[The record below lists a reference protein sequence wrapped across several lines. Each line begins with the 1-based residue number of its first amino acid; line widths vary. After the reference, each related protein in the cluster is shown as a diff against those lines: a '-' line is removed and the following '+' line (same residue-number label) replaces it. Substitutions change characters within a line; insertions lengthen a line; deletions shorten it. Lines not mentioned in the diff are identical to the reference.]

1 MSKNLIAFSSFREQ
15 LSGQRQLSNGDETFT
30 GRIIYNFKSK
40 SLQETLKV
48 KIRLTTNEYGQ
59 VSIDDG
65 KILNSDIVHMEFN
78 SDFQDYSFNEDG
90 FLVIRGNSGKIGNY
104 EVKIIQV

>member
-1 MSKNLIAFSSFREQ
+1 MSKNLIAFSTFRDQ

-30 GRIIYNFKSK
+30 GRIIYNFNGQ

-48 KIRLTTNEYGQ
+48 TIRLTTSEYGQ

-65 KILNSDIVHMEFN
+65 DILNSDIVHMDFN
-78 SDFQDYSFNEDG
+78 SNWQDYSFSNEG
-90 FLVIRGNSGKIGNY
+90 FLIIKGKSGKIGSY
-104 EVKIIQV
+104 EVKITQV